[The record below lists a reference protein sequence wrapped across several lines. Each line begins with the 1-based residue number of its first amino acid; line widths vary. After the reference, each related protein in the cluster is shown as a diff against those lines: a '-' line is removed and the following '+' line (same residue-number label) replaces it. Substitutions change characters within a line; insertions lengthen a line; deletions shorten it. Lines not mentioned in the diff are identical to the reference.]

1 MTDRYEVVPMERQPH
16 DPEGWWTVTC
26 NGEPVRHYPPDKRY
40 LAEWYAI
47 DPSYRASLVTKK
59 LHEGRG

>member
-1 MTDRYEVVPMERQPH
+1 MADVYKVIPMKRGPH

-26 NGEPVRHYPPDKRY
+26 NGEPVRYFPANKRY

-47 DPSYRASLVTKK
+47 DPSYRKSLEIKK
-59 LHEGRG
+59 AHER